1 MICCNK
7 CFEDPEIQASIISLG
22 HKGNCPSC
30 KSDDVYLYD
39 FENNSNSIGLEEHLN
54 SILEI
59 YCPNTLLPDN
69 YPENEKKAIE
79 DRVLHDWNIFK
90 NDIKIVKK
98 IIKIITL
105 LLVIAGSLIF
115 ATTSPIFNVKYIEV
129 TNNNQIDTNTIIS
142 ISGLNIDQNIF
153 KFFKKNIQNNIKSN
167 AYIEDVN
174 IKRVLPNKIQIFV
187 KEREK
192 KFSLEFLNG
201 YAYINTQGY
210 ILEISQDKLDLPVIQ
225 GATTAEEEIVAGNRL
240 NQEDLKR
247 LESVIRIIDSA
258 KENGLDTNITSI
270 DISNKSEYNLY
281 LESDKKT
288 IHLGDATNLT
298 NKMLRVQAIIEAEK
312 GIEGDIFVNGD
323 FNNKF
328 KAYFREKV

>member
-1 MICCNK
+1 MN
-7 CFEDPEIQASIISLG
+7 
-22 HKGNCPSC
+22 
-30 KSDDVYLYD
+30 
-39 FENNSNSIGLEEHLN
+39 
-54 SILEI
+54 
-59 YCPNTLLPDN
+59 
-69 YPENEKKAIE
+69 
-79 DRVLHDWNIFK
+79 
-90 NDIKIVKK
+90 
-98 IIKIITL
+98 
-105 LLVIAGSLIF
+105 
-115 ATTSPIFNVKYIEV
+115 
-129 TNNNQIDTNTIIS
+129 
-142 ISGLNIDQNIF
+142 
-153 KFFKKNIQNNIKSN
+153 
-167 AYIEDVN
+167 
-174 IKRVLPNKIQIFV
+174 
-187 KEREK
+187 
-192 KFSLEFLNG
+192 
-201 YAYINTQGY
+201 
-210 ILEISQDKLDLPVIQ
+210 LPVIQ

>member
-1 MICCNK
+1 MKKNK
-7 CFEDPEIQASIISLG
+7 NIEDY
-22 HKGNCPSC
+22 NF
-30 KSDDVYLYD
+30 YLM
-39 FENNSNSIGLEEHLN
+39 EQE
-54 SILEI
+54 
-59 YCPNTLLPDN
+59 
-69 YPENEKKAIE
+69 ENEVNKKLKKEQRNREKRIKQYNEEKE
-79 DRVLHDWNIFK
+79 DNTFDFDTETVIGMTNRNNK
-90 NDIKIVKK
+90 IKENQKRKVISRKEEKIRRKRKKRKK

-105 LLVIAGSLIF
+105 LLVITGSLIF

-174 IKRVLPNKIQIFV
+174 IKRVLPNKIQISV

-192 KFSLEFLNG
+192 KYSLEFLNG

-210 ILEISQDKLDLPVIQ
+210 ILEISQDKLNLPVIQ

-298 NKMLRVQAIIEAEK
+298 NKMLRVQAIIEAEN

>member
-1 MICCNK
+1 MKKNK
-7 CFEDPEIQASIISLG
+7 NIEDY
-22 HKGNCPSC
+22 NF
-30 KSDDVYLYD
+30 YLM
-39 FENNSNSIGLEEHLN
+39 EQE
-54 SILEI
+54 
-59 YCPNTLLPDN
+59 
-69 YPENEKKAIE
+69 ENEVNKKLKKEQRNREKRIKQYNEEKE
-79 DRVLHDWNIFK
+79 DNTFDFDTETVIGMTNRNNK
-90 NDIKIVKK
+90 IKENQKRKVISRKEEKIRRKRKKRKK

-105 LLVIAGSLIF
+105 LLVITGSLIF

-174 IKRVLPNKIQIFV
+174 IKRVLPNKIQISV

-192 KFSLEFLNG
+192 KYSLEFLNG

-210 ILEISQDKLDLPVIQ
+210 ILEISQDKLNLPVIQ